1 MGIPSS
7 ISIQTLIL
15 RLVYLWFYGNKITK
29 ERQREEEKPKLNG
42 RLSKA
47 GSDAWKYNL
56 LNIVAPLS
64 ISRNLQVIKRHFHK
78 LQQH

>member
-1 MGIPSS
+1 MGIRSP
-7 ISIQTLIL
+7 
-15 RLVYLWFYGNKITK
+15 KK
-29 ERQREEEKPKLNG
+29 DREEEKAKLNG

-64 ISRNLQVIKRHFHK
+64 ISQNLQVIKRHFHK
-78 LQQH
+78 IQQH